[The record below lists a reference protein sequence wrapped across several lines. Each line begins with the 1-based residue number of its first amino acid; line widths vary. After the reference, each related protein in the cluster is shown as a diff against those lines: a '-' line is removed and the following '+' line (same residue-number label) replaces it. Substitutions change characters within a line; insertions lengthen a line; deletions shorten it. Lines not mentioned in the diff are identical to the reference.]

1 MRTAVQE
8 GLQIELTLTL
18 GGQSF
23 SIPGGQ
29 VKHLSVHLA
38 AHGFNASV
46 TFWSSLQKKDS
57 ALFTALQKPDL
68 IQVRV
73 SVAAGD
79 ASPPTPL
86 VLQGL
91 VRSRRI
97 TSESH
102 GIYQGS
108 EHLFR
113 RYTLEFADPAQVL
126 WRQHRPIDL
135 YTGTSMMEVLEAHKA
150 SLQFSY
156 DWTVLK
162 QKHPMLCLA
171 LGADAPGVSFY
182 DFVLWY
188 VATNNGVW
196 SYDSHL
202 NQYWLTADKPS
213 PLQAA
218 PLSGLQVQ
226 DMKVHLP
233 LPIRHSTRVLN
244 AVAQA
249 PSTAVLEQ
257 PQAVTGVSHDVMLR
271 TPLATEAEQR
281 QKLEKAR
288 LKPRQSQLDIAFKHF
303 PTVDIFP
310 GALLRLEGP
319 MWPSGLKGLDEDQ
332 RVVSLDLEALAQNEG
347 AHEDQ
352 QTPIATYKCLLSVR
366 MEPASETLTT
376 LPPYRAPR
384 YPIHVEGLVHSPGGD
399 AQDRRYLIV
408 EDEKTSLHS
417 FRMTVPLWNKTV
429 SVPAEPNQL
438 PGHFFFPPYK
448 NTRVLVALHFEHAE
462 LVRFIDWKE
471 GVRTPQDGQGDQALL
486 GWNKESQTAF
496 THDFQDDKPVW
507 RIHRTSGG
515 DTQVVRMG
523 EGHLF
528 IQVKET
534 PGSAAPTPTYDVS
547 PQVDAAKADL
557 SASTGQA
564 MTESTTAY
572 QAAMGAVRT
581 KMKEAQA
588 ETKTALSGA
597 KKEVGAKVAEAK
609 GGFQQA
615 SSQLSQGNG
624 QLTGKAAEAKA
635 SLEKLR

>member
-38 AHGFNASV
+38 THGFTASV

-68 IQVRV
+68 LQVRL

-91 VRSRRI
+91 VRSRRV

-102 GIYQGS
+102 GISQGV

-113 RYTLEFADPAQVL
+113 RFTLEFADPAQVL

-135 YTGTSMMEVLEAHKA
+135 YTNISMMEVIEAHKA
-150 SLQFSY
+150 NLQISY

-162 QKHPMLCLA
+162 QKQPMLCLA

-202 NQYWLTADKPS
+202 NQYWLTADKPTLLLAS
-213 PLQAA
+213 

-233 LPIRHSTRVLN
+233 PPIRHATRVLN
-244 AVAQA
+244 AVAHA
-249 PSTAVLEQ
+249 PTTAVLEQ
-257 PQAVTGVSHDVMLR
+257 PQAVAGVSHDVMLR
-271 TPLATEAEQR
+271 TPLATQAEQR
-281 QKLEKAR
+281 QKLEKTR
-288 LKPRQSQLDIAFKHF
+288 LQPRQSLLDMSFKHF

-319 MWPSGLKGLDEDQ
+319 LWPSGLKGLDEDQ
-332 RVVSLDLEALAQNEG
+332 RVLSLDLEAHALNEG
-347 AHEDQ
+347 VHDDQ
-352 QTPIATYKCLLSVR
+352 QNLIATYENLLSVR
-366 MEPASETLTT
+366 LEPASETLVN
-376 LPPYRAPR
+376 LPAYRTPR

-417 FRMTVPLWNKTV
+417 YRMTVPLWNQTV
-429 SVPAEPNQL
+429 DVPAEPNQL

-486 GWNKESQTAF
+486 GWNKTSQTAF
-496 THDFQDDKPVW
+496 THDFQDDNPVW

-515 DTQVVRMG
+515 DTQIVRMG

-528 IQVKET
+528 IQVQET
-534 PGSAAPTPTYDVS
+534 PGVMAPTPTYDVS

-557 SASTGQA
+557 SASVGGA
-564 MTESTTAY
+564 LAESATAY
-572 QAAMGAVRT
+572 QAAMGTVRA
-581 KMKEAQA
+581 KMQSAHA
-588 ETKTALSGA
+588 ETKAALSGA

-609 GGFQQA
+609 SGFQEA
-615 SSQLSQGNG
+615 SARLSQGSG
-624 QLTGKAAEAKA
+624 QLSGNAAEAKA